1 MLEYNHKN
9 RSDYYL
15 RSVQEGLKSI
25 DLPLGIKDGGSKVN
39 THQDNKVNILKP
51 NVNNVG
57 LEAPLCLV
65 QTNGLRKK

>member
-1 MLEYNHKN
+1 
-9 RSDYYL
+9 
-15 RSVQEGLKSI
+15 
-25 DLPLGIKDGGSKVN
+25 VN